1 MKQLTR
7 EWLNAAG
14 DDLITIENLL
24 NNPILTNIVAFHSQ
38 QVIEKT
44 LKGFPKTKH
53 IIYRWVTLT
62 ELFLQYLLHPR
73 LKPGVIHRQLLQSF
87 SFSVN
92 ELVISELD
100 RLYIDARYPGD
111 LGLMPYGKP
120 TLEEAKIYYLEAL
133 MIKEQ
138 TEAFLIK

>member
-44 LKGFPKTKH
+44 LKAIIEEFSIAFIKTH
-53 IIYRWVTLT
+53 N
-62 ELFLQYLLHPR
+62 
-73 LKPGVIHRQLLQSF
+73 LQSLLIKTEGFIPF
-87 SFSVN
+87 SIN

-111 LGLMPYGKP
+111 
-120 TLEEAKIYYLEAL
+120 
-133 MIKEQ
+133 
-138 TEAFLIK
+138 

>member
-44 LKGFPKTKH
+44 LKAIIEEFSIAFIKTH
-53 IIYRWVTLT
+53 N
-62 ELFLQYLLHPR
+62 
-73 LKPGVIHRQLLQSF
+73 LQSLLIKTEGFIPF
-87 SFSVN
+87 SIN

-133 MIKEQ
+133 KIKEQ